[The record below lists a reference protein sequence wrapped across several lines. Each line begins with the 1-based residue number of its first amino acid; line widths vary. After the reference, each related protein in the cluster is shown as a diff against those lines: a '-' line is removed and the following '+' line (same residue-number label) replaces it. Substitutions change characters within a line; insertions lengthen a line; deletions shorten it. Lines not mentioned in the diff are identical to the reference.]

1 MMLDDYIE
9 LQEII
14 KREEAVDI
22 EIGIVALL
30 CRVDEEEIL
39 NLPIGEYQKLRRD
52 AQFVSKMPEISGKTP
67 KKLIIKGKRYKVADN
82 VNKWITAQYIDFQ
95 NYWKMDGDN
104 IAYLLS
110 TIIVPEGKVYG
121 EGYDVADVIDEIKT
135 GLPAVTAFEMCS
147 FFQKAFLSSTR
158 GILLYLEWMMKKK
171 MRKAKNPQEKT
182 KIQEIVE
189 KLHQTRLV
197 LNGDGFMQ

>member
-1 MMLDDYIE
+1 MLDDYIE